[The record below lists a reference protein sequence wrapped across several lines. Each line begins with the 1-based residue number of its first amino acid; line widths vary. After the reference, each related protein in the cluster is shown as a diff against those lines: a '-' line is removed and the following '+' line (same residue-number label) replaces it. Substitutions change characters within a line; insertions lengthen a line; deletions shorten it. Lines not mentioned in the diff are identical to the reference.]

1 MKVNQHL
8 SWEEDV
14 ANVLKSSCM
23 LQSLKY
29 PIQAKK
35 KTLAEALILSKIDH
49 DSVVY
54 QNVLKFLIKRLQK
67 VQTISS
73 GYVLNRYAKECE

>member
-14 ANVLKSSCM
+14 VNVIKSSYM
-23 LQSLKY
+23 LRSLKY
-29 PIQAKK
+29 PIQAK

>member
-14 ANVLKSSCM
+14 VNVIKSSYM

-29 PIQAKK
+29 PIQAK